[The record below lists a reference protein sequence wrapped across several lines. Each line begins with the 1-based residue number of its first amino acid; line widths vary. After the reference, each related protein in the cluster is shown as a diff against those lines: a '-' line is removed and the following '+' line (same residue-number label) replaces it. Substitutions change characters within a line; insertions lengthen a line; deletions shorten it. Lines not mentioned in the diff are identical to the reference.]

1 MLASNSCLAV
11 HLSPNELEARDGPRV
26 MDRFKSS
33 LYSRSAD
40 PRAGRTHFETR
51 DANQLPFQRRDSFRR
66 TLLVHQHGVQRLD
79 VSVGHV
85 LAVFARA
92 AHMTQERTAHASWG
106 E

>member
-26 MDRFKSS
+26 MHRFKSS

-40 PRAGRTHFETR
+40 PRVGRTHFETR

-66 TLLVHQHGVQRLD
+66 TLLVCKHGVHRLN
-79 VSVGHV
+79 VSVGYA
-85 LAVFARA
+85 LVFFSSDVRT
-92 AHMTQERTAHASWG
+92 TQDRTGRESLVQ
-106 E
+106 